1 MIILTFVGVC
11 GVVAIGAFSMLIA
24 DILFRGPKNK
34 GWKK

>member
-1 MIILTFVGVC
+1 MIILTFVSVC
-11 GVVAIGAFSMLIA
+11 AIVAVGAFGMLIG